1 MLKAEFFDFCKVC
14 RGFCGLGAF
23 REGFIPMQRYFLRG
37 DDLPQREN
45 GGDRFTMVARGHYGP
60 SLQISRLLCLG
71 EGIYNIQGF
80 IHLSVITI
88 RGRGKIGEFT

>member
-1 MLKAEFFDFCKVC
+1 MGFLAWFSNVSTLTTRACIWGRAEGGIFDFCKVC
-14 RGFCGLGAF
+14 RGFCGLGGF

-37 DDLPQREN
+37 DDLPQGEN

-71 EGIYNIQGF
+71 EGIYNI
-80 IHLSVITI
+80 
-88 RGRGKIGEFT
+88 